1 MNLGIVILNWN
12 GESLLKKFFPSIVK
26 FTSEQHNLYL
36 IDNGSSDNSVAFI
49 ERNYKRVKVI
59 KLDKNYGYAKGY
71 NLGLK
76 EIKEEI
82 ICLLN
87 NDVEVTENWTDNILK
102 QFKSEPNTAVI
113 QPKLKNYHNKSMF
126 DYSGGAG
133 GFLDKYGYAYCRGRI
148 YNKIEQDNN
157 QYDEISDIFWA
168 CGACFFIRTDIFKKL
183 NGFDE
188 LFWAHFEEIDL
199 CWRIQ
204 NYGYKIRFNHTSAV
218 YHANGATLSHENP
231 NKTFLNY
238 RNKDK
243 NACNFVND
251 YKNKLAR
258 SLIIIITTLDP
269 DAIVFGGGLSN
280 EIDFLDEIKKITSD
294 LINEPNLK
302 TVFLKPLYGDASGV
316 RGAALLGRNI
326 SI

>member
-133 GFLDKYGYAYCRGRI
+133 GFLDKYGYPYAIEITFINVKRLKYEK
-148 YNKIEQDNN
+148 KINSKN
-157 QYDEISDIFWA
+157 YPIS
-168 CGACFFIRTDIFKKL
+168 
-183 NGFDE
+183 
-188 LFWAHFEEIDL
+188 
-199 CWRIQ
+199 
-204 NYGYKIRFNHTSAV
+204 
-218 YHANGATLSHENP
+218 
-231 NKTFLNY
+231 
-238 RNKDK
+238 
-243 NACNFVND
+243 
-251 YKNKLAR
+251 
-258 SLIIIITTLDP
+258 
-269 DAIVFGGGLSN
+269 GL
-280 EIDFLDEIKKITSD
+280 DFLSAIS
-294 LINEPNLK
+294 
-302 TVFLKPLYGDASGV
+302 
-316 RGAALLGRNI
+316 GAATSISNVGPGLGEMIGPNGNFSQVSDMSKWILSFAMLLGRLEI
-326 SI
+326 FAVLVLFLPSFWRS

>member
-87 NDVEVTENWTDNILK
+87 NDVEVTENWIDNILK

-133 GFLDKYGYAYCRGRI
+133 GFLDKYGYPY
-148 YNKIEQDNN
+148 
-157 QYDEISDIFWA
+157 
-168 CGACFFIRTDIFKKL
+168 L
-183 NGFDE
+183 
-188 LFWAHFEEIDL
+188 
-199 CWRIQ
+199 
-204 NYGYKIRFNHTSAV
+204 
-218 YHANGATLSHENP
+218 
-231 NKTFLNY
+231 
-238 RNKDK
+238 
-243 NACNFVND
+243 
-251 YKNKLAR
+251 
-258 SLIIIITTLDP
+258 SLIHI
-269 DAIVFGGGLSN
+269 
-280 EIDFLDEIKKITSD
+280 
-294 LINEPNLK
+294 
-302 TVFLKPLYGDASGV
+302 
-316 RGAALLGRNI
+316 
-326 SI
+326 